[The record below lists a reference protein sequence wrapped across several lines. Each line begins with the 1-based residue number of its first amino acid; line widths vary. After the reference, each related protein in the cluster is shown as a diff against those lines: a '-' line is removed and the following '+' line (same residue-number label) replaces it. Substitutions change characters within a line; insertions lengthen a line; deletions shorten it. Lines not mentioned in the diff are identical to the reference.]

1 MPFFLPLPGAG
12 EEMAVP
18 GPGDQGGRAG
28 GEGQEVS
35 VSVSSALRR
44 VSVPG
49 QVVMELLCHFTAAC
63 FSTVLGSLLPPHPDP
78 SGHFAVL
85 GFSLV
90 ALLWSVSVGFSLF
103 CRGRSEAQFCPL

>member
-1 MPFFLPLPGAG
+1 
-12 EEMAVP
+12 MAVP

-28 GEGQEVS
+28 GGGQEVS

-49 QVVMELLCHFTAAC
+49 QAAMELLCHFTAAC
-63 FSTVLGSLLPPHPDP
+63 FSTALGSLLPPHPDP

-90 ALLWSVSVGFSLF
+90 ALLWSASVGFSLF
-103 CRGRSEAQFCPL
+103 CRGRTEVQLCPL